1 MNNHNPYLVGKV
13 PETFLK
19 TALPI
24 ILIMAVSGAYNLIS
38 AYFLGR
44 YIGSDALTAVTL
56 VFPIQMVLFALVN
69 LCSNGMASIL
79 ARAIGAQQHGKAQA
93 IFNNTYLLLL
103 IIYAGLVI
111 SYCLTGRNILS
122 AITNGDAALL
132 QLCEEYISILIYG
145 FPLMALLGCNIDAL
159 RSEGQLKLMSSM
171 MLLAALL
178 NIGLDFI
185 FIGQWGLGVKAA
197 AYATLLAQGSA
208 LAIICIKRLQG
219 STFLKLP
226 SWHFENFSASARE
239 IIPLGLGPS
248 LNYVGISLTVGIINY
263 NIQQWASADANSLVA
278 AHGIVTRIMTFCV
291 IPLIG
296 INIGFQTL
304 LGNNYG
310 ARNIAR
316 SNDIISYCLKFTLIY
331 CLLAECLLLGL
342 SYIHVGSVFITDPT
356 VIQHTSKILSIF
368 SLGFFLYG
376 PCMLVGGY
384 FQALG
389 NYQNAIL
396 LSIAKSYLFMLPLA
410 TAIPYL
416 MGEPGI
422 WVAAPVSDLLML
434 MLTLLILARNHGPQT
449 YGGLYF
455 SDKGI

>member
-1 MNNHNPYLVGKV
+1 MNNPNPYLVGKV
-13 PETFLK
+13 PQTFLK

-24 ILIMAVSGAYNLIS
+24 ILIMAVNGAYNLIS
-38 AYFLGR
+38 AYFLGK
-44 YIGSDALTAVTL
+44 YIGSAALTAVTL
-56 VFPIQMVLFALVN
+56 VFPVQMVLFALVN

-79 ARAIGAQQHGKAQA
+79 ARAMGAQDQRKAQE
-93 IFNNTYLLLL
+93 IFNSTLALLLL
-103 IIYAGLVI
+103 IYLGLVAGF
-111 SYCLTGRNILS
+111 SLAGNNLL
-122 AITNGDAALL
+122 AALANGDSSLIV
-132 QLCEEYISILIYG
+132 LCHDYIAILIFG
-145 FPLMALLGCNIDAL
+145 FPIMALLGCNIDAL
-159 RSEGQLKLMSSM
+159 RSEGQLSLMSGI

-178 NIGLDFI
+178 NIALDFLLI
-185 FIGQWGLGVKAA
+185 AHWGMGVKAA
-197 AYATLLAQGSA
+197 AYATLLAQSIA
-208 LAIICIKRLQG
+208 LAIVCFKRASG
-219 STFLKLP
+219 ATFLKLP
-226 SWHFENFSASARE
+226 SLRFGDFGRSVRE

-263 NIQQWASADANSLVA
+263 NIQKWASVDANSLVA

-310 ARNIAR
+310 ARNMAR
-316 SNDIISYCLKFTLIY
+316 SNEIIRYCLKFTLAY
-331 CLLAECLLLGL
+331 CVLAECLLIAF
-342 SYIHVGSVFITDPT
+342 SYAHIGAIFIDDPE
-356 VIQHTSKILSIF
+356 VIKHTSKILLIF
-368 SLGFFLYG
+368 SLGFFVYG

-389 NYQNAIL
+389 NYQNSIL
-396 LSIAKSYLFMLPLA
+396 LNLAKSYLFMLPLA
-410 TAIPYL
+410 TVIPYFL
-416 MGEPGI
+416 GELGI

-434 MLTLLILARNHGPQT
+434 ALTIFILARNQSPRT

>member
-1 MNNHNPYLVGKV
+1 MNNPNPYLVGKV

-24 ILIMAVSGAYNLIS
+24 VVIMAVNGAYNLIS
-38 AYFLGR
+38 AFFLGK
-44 YIGSDALTAVTL
+44 YIGSAALTAVTL

-79 ARAIGAQQHGKAQA
+79 SRAIGAQDHRKAQE
-93 IFNNTYLLLL
+93 IFNSTLALLL
-103 IIYAGLVI
+103 IIYLGLAATYSLAG
-111 SYCLTGRNILS
+111 NAILS
-122 AITNGDAALL
+122 GLANGDS
-132 QLCEEYISILIYG
+132 QLISLCHEYIAILIFG
-145 FPLMALLGCNIDAL
+145 FPIMALLGCNIDAL
-159 RSEGQLKLMSSM
+159 RSEGQLALMSGM

-178 NIGLDFI
+178 NIALDFL
-185 FIGQWGLGVKAA
+185 FIGQWGMGVKAA
-197 AYATLLAQGSA
+197 AYATLIAQFIA
-208 LAIICIKRLQG
+208 LSIICFKRLTG
-219 STFLKLP
+219 AIFLKLP
-226 SWHFENFSASARE
+226 SFQLGDFSRSARE

-248 LNYVGISLTVGIINY
+248 LNYVGISLTVGVINY
-263 NIQQWASADANSLVA
+263 NIQKWASTDANSLVA

-310 ARNIAR
+310 ARNMAR
-316 SNDIISYCLKFTLIY
+316 SNDIIRFCLKFTLAY
-331 CLLAECLLLGL
+331 CLLAEALLIAL
-342 SYIHVGSVFITDPT
+342 SYGNVGAVFIEDPA
-356 VIQHTSKILSIF
+356 VVQNTSKILLIF
-368 SLGFFLYG
+368 SLGFFVYG

-389 NYQNAIL
+389 NYQNSIL
-396 LSIAKSYLFMLPLA
+396 LNLAKSYLFMLPLA
-410 TAIPYL
+410 TAIPYFL
-416 MGEPGI
+416 GELGI
-422 WVAAPVSDLLML
+422 WVAAPVSDALML
-434 MLTLLILARNHGPQT
+434 ALTLLILARNQSPRT